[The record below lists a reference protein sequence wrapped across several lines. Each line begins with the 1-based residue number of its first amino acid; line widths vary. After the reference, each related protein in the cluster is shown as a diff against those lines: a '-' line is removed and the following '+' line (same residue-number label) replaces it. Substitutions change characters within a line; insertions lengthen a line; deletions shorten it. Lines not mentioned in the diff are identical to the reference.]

1 MVSLCRCARCARVVR
16 KDSGSMLRKMLFCA
30 LFLTT
35 LPYAW
40 LLFVAGPGVAGVLP
54 IVIALGLSISAALK
68 DWAFPRPRCQHCRAS
83 LEDQPDL
90 PPGSVLHDEAAF
102 AVVRSDQLSIRSDS

>member
-1 MVSLCRCARCARVVR
+1 MVTLCRCARCARVVK
-16 KDSGSMLRKMLFCA
+16 KDTGSVLRKVVFCA

-54 IVIALGLSISAALK
+54 IVIALGLSINA
-68 DWAFPRPRCQHCRAS
+68 
-83 LEDQPDL
+83 
-90 PPGSVLHDEAAF
+90 G
-102 AVVRSDQLSIRSDS
+102 